1 MLWSCGGK
9 DKHVTRLYRLAV
21 IVAAGAIV
29 SLLVLDT
36 ASDVQA
42 AKRKKHS
49 PAPASASSTPADP
62 KAATPGP
69 TAGAAEADPAKSPP
83 SAAKPADPGKAEAEA
98 VKTAPDK
105 WSDAE
110 IADAKAHCAVI
121 LKRIHAVAISH
132 EPIKEGACGAPA
144 PIELVS
150 IGQNP
155 EVALSPPAIV
165 RCDLA
170 EALVTWLEGDLQP
183 LARKYFKSP
192 IVRMETM
199 SSYSCRNAYGRKTTK
214 LSEHGL
220 ANALDIGDFITAS
233 AQTAAVLEGW
243 GTPQREIL
251 AKIAA
256 EKAAAEK
263 LAAQQAAADKKA
275 QTNLA
280 SDSGTKHGAKP
291 TAPTATTIGAPAA
304 GIARST
310 IIDGVPAVT
319 VTLPGARTPDAADAP
334 ASISIAD
341 ARRLGGPAPHIGKV
355 GKKSKKHTSIVMHP
369 GDAPGDEPE
378 ARAFLHEAHAAA
390 CRIFG
395 TTLGPE
401 ANADHRNHF
410 HVDMAPRKF
419 TKICD

>member
-1 MLWSCGGK
+1 M
-9 DKHVTRLYRLAV
+9 TRLYRLAIV
-21 IVAAGAIV
+21 IAAAAIV
-29 SLLVLDT
+29 SLLVVDG
-36 ASDVQA
+36 ASEVQA
-42 AKRKKHS
+42 AKRKKHN
-49 PAPASASSTPADP
+49 PASASASSTDADP
-62 KAATPGP
+62 KATTPGS
-69 TAGAAEADPAKSPP
+69 TDSASEADPAKSPP
-83 SAAKPADPGKAEAEA
+83 SAAKPVDPAKSEAEA
-98 VKTAPDK
+98 AKTPPDK
-105 WSDAE
+105 WSDTE
-110 IADAKAHCAVI
+110 IADAKAHCAVV

-183 LARKYFKSP
+183 LARKNFKSP
-192 IVRMETM
+192 IIRMETM

-220 ANALDIGDFITAS
+220 ANALDVGDFITAS

-251 AKIAA
+251 AKIAT

-263 LAAQQAAADKKA
+263 QAAEQAAADKKA
-275 QTNLA
+275 QANLA
-280 SDSGTKHGAKP
+280 SDRGTKPGAKP

-310 IIDGVPAVT
+310 IIDGVPALT
-319 VTLPGARTPDAADAP
+319 VTLPGATIPDAPDAP
-334 ASISIAD
+334 ASPSIAD
-341 ARRLGGPAPHIGKV
+341 ARRLGGPAPHLGKV
-355 GKKSKKHTSIVMHP
+355 GKKSKKQISIIIRP
-369 GDAPGDEPE
+369 GDAAGDKPE

-410 HVDMAPRKF
+410 HVDMALRKF

>member
-1 MLWSCGGK
+1 
-9 DKHVTRLYRLAV
+9 VTRLYRLAV
-21 IVAAGAIV
+21 VIAAGAFV
-29 SLLVLDT
+29 SLLVVDT

-42 AKRKKHS
+42 AKRKKHG
-49 PAPASASSTPADP
+49 PAPASASSTAADP
-62 KAATPGP
+62 KAATSGP
-69 TAGAAEADPAKSPP
+69 TGGAAEADPVKNPP
-83 SAAKPADPGKAEAEA
+83 SAKKPADPGKAETEA
-98 VKTAPDK
+98 AKKPPDK
-105 WSDAE
+105 WSDTE
-110 IADAKAHCAVI
+110 IADAKAHCAVV
-121 LKRIHAVAISH
+121 LKRIHAVAIQH

-170 EALVTWLEGDLQP
+170 EALVAWLEGDLQP

-192 IVRMETM
+192 IIRMETM
-199 SSYSCRNAYGRKTTK
+199 SSYSCRNAYGRKRTK

-220 ANALDIGDFITAS
+220 ANALDVGDFITAS
-233 AQTAAVLEGW
+233 AQTAAVLDGW

-263 LAAQQAAADKKA
+263 AAAEKLAAEQAAADKKV
-275 QTNLA
+275 QSNLA
-280 SDSGTKHGAKP
+280 SNRGTKPGAKP

-319 VTLPGARTPDAADAP
+319 VTLPGARTPANAP
-334 ASISIAD
+334 ASPSIAD
-341 ARRLGGPAPHIGKV
+341 ARRLGGPAPNIGKV
-355 GKKSKKHTSIVMHP
+355 GKKSKRPTSIVMHP
-369 GDAPGDEPE
+369 SDAAGNEPE